1 MIQSFLTN
9 VIVQSQRPQM
19 LRCLR
24 SIAVSYCIYAFLR
37 ENLTMFK
44 RPIKVN
50 SCCLDLIWPEVAG
63 S

>member
-24 SIAVSYCIYAFLR
+24 SIAVSYAFLR